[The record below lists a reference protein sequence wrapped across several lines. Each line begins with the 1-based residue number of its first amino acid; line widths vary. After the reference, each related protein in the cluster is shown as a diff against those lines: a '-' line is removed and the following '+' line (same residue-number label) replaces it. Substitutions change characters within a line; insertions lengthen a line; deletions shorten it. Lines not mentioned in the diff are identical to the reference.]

1 MGNACPVVVPRLQR
15 WDGGAGVLPRA
26 ALARVVS
33 DEAGL
38 RDRLVQEIGQVTG
51 LTLAAAGGPAG
62 AGDVVLTL
70 DPALTCEA
78 GGARFAEEGYLL
90 AVTGE
95 QVRISAPTATGLFYG
110 TRSLLQILRTT
121 AELPVG
127 AAADW
132 PDYPVRGFMLD
143 VGRRFFTPGFVRE
156 QLAVMGWFKLN
167 ELQLHLNDNGF
178 LAPDGTWSEVQAGFR
193 LVPEDPA
200 LAGLASAD
208 GAYDRADWDS
218 FEEAAAAEGVTL
230 VPEID
235 APAHALAFVR
245 FRPSLGLGDDHLDL
259 SKPESTQFVKDL
271 FTEFVPWFRGPH
283 AHFGADEYLADEPR
297 YKEFFNAMA
306 AHLRALGKRPRAWGS
321 LTRMAGGV
329 PEGYDPDVVI
339 NCWATVWY
347 GPHEARRDGY
357 SFVNTSDSLLYIV
370 PAATYYHPDG
380 LDGEYLYDHWAPH
393 VFPDGQSVA
402 PGDPRLLGAMSAV
415 WNDITAAPYTE
426 DDVRDLVEPTFA
438 VLAQKMWSGAG
449 GMPYHAFMDA
459 VREAGGPVGP

>member
-1 MGNACPVVVPRLQR
+1 MGNPAPVVIPRLQQ
-15 WDGGAGVLPRA
+15 WDGGTGFLPA
-26 ALARVVS
+26 SSLARVVA
-33 DEAGL
+33 DDTVL
-38 RDRLVQEIGQVTG
+38 RDRLVREIGHVAG
-51 LTLAAAGGPAG
+51 LTLTAAGGPARD
-62 AGDVVLTL
+62 GDIVLTL
-70 DPALTCEA
+70 DPAPHGQA
-78 GGARFAEEGYLL
+78 GGVRFAEEGYLL
-90 AVTGE
+90 AVTGG
-95 QVRISAPTATGLFYG
+95 QVRISAPTPIGLFYG

-121 AELPVG
+121 TDLPLG
-127 AAADW
+127 TAADW
-132 PDYPVRGFMLD
+132 PDYPVRAFMLD
-143 VGRRFFTPGFVRE
+143 VGRRFFTPAFIRE
-156 QLAVMGWFKLN
+156 HLALMGWFKLN

-178 LAPDGTWSEVQAGFR
+178 LAPEGTWQDVPAGFR

-200 LAGLASAD
+200 LAGLASTD

-218 FEEAAAAEGVTL
+218 FEETAAANGVTL

-259 SKPESTQFVKDL
+259 SKPAATQFVKDL
-271 FTEFVPWFRGPH
+271 FTEFTPWFRGPH

-297 YKEFFNAMA
+297 YKDFFNTMA

-329 PEGYDPDVVI
+329 PEGYDRDVVI

-357 SFVNTSDSLLYIV
+357 SFVNTSDSLLYVV
-370 PAATYYHPDG
+370 PAATYYHPGG
-380 LDGEYLYDHWAPH
+380 LDGEHLYDHWAPH
-393 VFPDGQSVA
+393 VFPDGQRVE
-402 PGDPRLLGAMSAV
+402 PGDPDLLGAMSAV

-426 DDVRDLVEPTFA
+426 EDVRALVEPTFA

-449 GMPYHAFMDA
+449 GMPYAAFMRA
-459 VREAGGPVGP
+459 VREAGPPPQ